1 MSDNLDLTIDEAVDA
16 IARIYWEDVI
26 QAVADRDIDKLYDA
40 AINLKATESTRAQM
54 KEKFENE

>member
-1 MSDNLDLTIDEAVDA
+1 MSENLDLTIDEAVDA

-26 QAVADRDIDKLYDA
+26 QAVADRDIDKIYDA

>member
-26 QAVADRDIDKLYDA
+26 QAVADRDINKIYDA
-40 AINLKATESTRAQM
+40 AINLKATESTRAQI

>member
-26 QAVADRDIDKLYDA
+26 QAVADRDIDKIYDA

>member
-1 MSDNLDLTIDEAVDA
+1 MSSNLDLSVDEAVDA

-26 QAVADRDIDKLYDA
+26 QAVADRDIDKIYDA

>member
-1 MSDNLDLTIDEAVDA
+1 MSDNLDLTIDEAVNA

-26 QAVADRDIDKLYDA
+26 QAVADRDIDKIYDA
-40 AINLKATESTRAQM
+40 AINLKATESTRTQM